1 MRRPATCG
9 KLIYRAIISVSTET
23 RMRKQGRS
31 TPCSVAPEALVQ
43 FGRGELVDRIAQLK
57 QPITFRRCRHA
68 KPLTSGLGVASA
80 TPIAASSGPN
90 HKAPGSAGGYLLISL
105 IDRRLC

>member
-1 MRRPATCG
+1 
-9 KLIYRAIISVSTET
+9 
-23 RMRKQGRS
+23 MRKQGRS